1 MKYHGFLKKET
12 KNLLVVKFAELR
24 YILLINFEQLASKSL
39 DMHISEDLD
48 VMVQIKHVQKTLI
61 HGGMMKHKNSVIVI
75 FIITLISNAVFAQQT
90 SLDKALT
97 VIEKRYRK
105 ASFAANFKQEST
117 LKAMDMTDTASG
129 HALFKWP
136 GMMYWTYEKPE
147 KQYIITNGNDL
158 WIYRPSDN
166 QVMQGKS
173 PDYFGRGKGGSFLT
187 DIGLLRS
194 SFELSWA
201 QTDDPNLST
210 IKAPCLAILL
220 IPHKKHPDFDK
231 LYLIF
236 HPKTGDI
243 KEIITL
249 NAYKDRT
256 RIQFTDV
263 KFNQSIDDKIFSF
276 SIPEGTDVVQLEQ

>member
-1 MKYHGFLKKET
+1 M
-12 KNLLVVKFAELR
+12 R
-24 YILLINFEQLASKSL
+24 YIFI
-39 DMHISEDLD
+39 
-48 VMVQIKHVQKTLI
+48 KTLI
-61 HGGMMKHKNSVIVI
+61 NGGMMKQVIPVI
-75 FIITLISNAVFAQQT
+75 GVIIIATITLANNVLSAQQNR
-90 SLDKALT
+90 LDKALT

-105 ASFAANFKQEST
+105 ASFTANFYQEST

-147 KQYIITNGNDL
+147 KQFIITNGDEL

-166 QVMQGKS
+166 QVMKGKS

-194 SFELSWA
+194 SFDLSWA
-201 QTDDPNLST
+201 KAEDPNLPKT
-210 IKAPCLAILL
+210 KAPFMVILL
-220 IPHKKHPDFDK
+220 SPHKKHPDFDK

-243 KEIITL
+243 KEIVTL

-263 KFNQSIDDKIFSF
+263 KFNQSIADKIFSF
-276 SIPEGTDVVQLEQ
+276 SIPEGTDVVELEQ